1 MVKPENVCSDI
12 APTLWRVYETAT
24 NYQNSLSKIM
34 ENGPWEFLSDVRNS
48 LKAKNSDAFDQIILQ

>member
-1 MVKPENVCSDI
+1 
-12 APTLWRVYETAT
+12 
-24 NYQNSLSKIM
+24 LSKIM